1 MTFLKPRK
9 PSSNSPR
16 SHVPFR
22 DKPWSPAVAIV
33 CCASVAA
40 VALTAVYIRDEHRAA
55 PIDVAHAA
63 HLAQVETAAGMDEAK
78 SQILEKARVAATDN
92 IPDPQSLPAAPDT
105 PPSDTPQPE
114 APKVSPSPELRE
126 SAPRK
131 AETPAVKDAQDDVT
145 VISLRP
151 HKALYDV
158 RLTSLKTGAQISN
171 LHGQMFFEWKQ
182 DCEAWISDHRANL
195 FYEYPE
201 GGAVN
206 ITTDFSTYEGLD
218 AKSLSF
224 NTRREQGGKLFEEF
238 RGYADLDEGGEG
250 QARFTIPDGLTHQL
264 PAGTLF
270 PMQHTIQILQ
280 KAHEGVRFYNAT
292 IFDGSDDEGP
302 HDVNTFISDKITVDA
317 ALPDTPALDKS
328 VMEGKPWLLRMAYFP
343 LKSEEENA
351 DYEMTLVAY
360 DNGVVS
366 YVAIEY
372 EKFAIEQRLI
382 ALEAVDRPDCTR

>member
-1 MTFLKPRK
+1 MSFLKPRK
-9 PSSNSPR
+9 TTSSTPR
-16 SHVPFR
+16 PDAPHQ
-22 DKPWSPAVAIV
+22 DKPWSPAIAIV
-33 CCASVAA
+33 GCAGIAA
-40 VALTAVYIRDEHRAA
+40 LALTAVYIRDDSRASA
-55 PIDVAHAA
+55 VDMAA
-63 HLAQVETAAGMDEAK
+63 TARLAQVETASGMEEAQ
-78 SQILEKARVAATDN
+78 SRILEKTRAAAPDA
-92 IPDPQSLPAAPDT
+92 IPDPDTLPVQPALPAEPPVESPPET
-105 PPSDTPQPE
+105 PRAT
-114 APKVSPSPELRE
+114 PKVRPAPESPK
-126 SAPRK
+126 AP
-131 AETPAVKDAQDDVT
+131 AHDQGADDVT

-182 DCEAWISDHRANL
+182 DCEAWISDHRSNL

-218 AKSLSF
+218 GKSLSF

-238 RGYADLDEGGEG
+238 RGYADLDDSGEG
-250 QARFTIPDGLTHQL
+250 QARFTIPDGLTHEL

-270 PMQHTIQILQ
+270 PMQHTIEILQ
-280 KAHEGVRFYNAT
+280 KAHEGVKFYNAT

-302 HDVNTFISDKITVDA
+302 HDVSTFISDNITVNAGLSDS
-317 ALPDTPALDKS
+317 PALDKS
-328 VMEGKPWLLRMAYFP
+328 LMEGKPWLLRMAFFP
-343 LKSEEENA
+343 VVSEEENA

-372 EKFAIEQRLI
+372 DKFAIEQKLI
-382 ALEAVDRPDCTR
+382 ALEAIDRPDCTR